1 MFRAPRKFM
10 LLTTVRFPRSLAS
23 LSRVAA
29 PVALAGL
36 LSACVSDT
44 IPISM
49 DSPQRVELPGSMPML
64 EPGSALEREH
74 QRLIR
79 SFGGEYRAP
88 RLQALL
94 TEIANRLRLVSDRPN
109 ETYRVTILNSPSV
122 NAFALPNG
130 YVYVTRGLLALA
142 NDTAEA
148 ASVIAHEIAHVTGRH
163 AMERA
168 ELESRSVLVSRV
180 HQEVLSNPGAGRLM
194 RDQGKIAL
202 ASFSRQQEI
211 DADELGVRAI
221 AKAGFEAHG
230 AVRFLVALDRTSRM
244 RTKMD
249 DPATTEQ
256 NDILATHPTTPERL
270 DKAITVARQFGAPGV
285 GEANRAQWLQAINGI
300 AYGEDANQGLIRGRA
315 FLHPR
320 LRFTFEAPEGF
331 ALENSPHAV
340 LGVSPGGNEALRL
353 DSSRG
358 EPERTL
364 TALLALNP
372 IEGIPITDLNE
383 TTIGSLPA
391 AMGLARGPDWTF
403 RVVLIRVGENVF
415 RFIFAAQNFNAEADQ
430 RFMSVARSF
439 RQLSEEEAKSLRG
452 QRLGLVMARAGDR
465 PEDLVVNHMANVAQG
480 LERFYVLNG
489 LTPDDMLTPGQ
500 YYKIITGG

>member
-1 MFRAPRKFM
+1 M
-10 LLTTVRFPRSLAS
+10 LLTTLLFPATLPPLWRILAPA
-23 LSRVAA
+23 LLAG
-29 PVALAGL
+29 ALAG
-36 LSACVSDT
+36 CVSDT

-49 DSPQRVELPGSMPML
+49 DEPQRVELPGTMPML
-64 EPGSALEREH
+64 EPGTALEREH
-74 QRLIR
+74 QRLIH

-94 TEIANRLRLVSDRPN
+94 SEIANRLRLVSDRPN

-180 HQEVLSNPGAGRLM
+180 HQEVLANPGASRLM
-194 RDQGKIAL
+194 RDQSRVAL
-202 ASFSRQQEI
+202 ANFSRQQEM

-221 AKAGFEAHG
+221 AKAGYEAHG

-244 RTKMD
+244 RNSVD
-249 DPATTEQ
+249 DPNATEK

-270 DKAITVARQFGAPGV
+270 EKAIAVARQFGAPGV
-285 GEANRAQWLQAINGI
+285 GEANRMQWLQAINGI
-300 AYGEDANQGLIRGRA
+300 AYGEDVNQGLIRGQS

-320 LRFTFEAPEGF
+320 LRFTFDAPEGF
-331 ALENSPHAV
+331 TLENSPHAV

-358 EPERTL
+358 EPERSL

-372 IEGIPITDLNE
+372 IEGIAITDLNE
-383 TTIGSLPA
+383 TTIGNLPGA
-391 AMGLARGPDWTF
+391 LGLARGPDWTF
-403 RVVLIRVGENVF
+403 RVVLIRMGEIVF
-415 RFIFAAQNFNAEADQ
+415 RFIFAAQNFSAEADQ
-430 RFMSVARSF
+430 RFLAVARSF
-439 RQLSEEEAKSLRG
+439 RELSEDEVKRLRG
-452 QRLGLVMARAGDR
+452 QRIGLVMARAGDR
-465 PEDLVVNHMANVAQG
+465 PEDLVVSHMANVAQG

-489 LTPDDMLTPGQ
+489 LTPDDMLVPGQ
-500 YYKIITGG
+500 HYKIITGG